1 MQCQGRVF
9 LILLVFVLLYLPH
22 SLQDVKER
30 HECSCRAAD
39 LLPSLVQRALKSNEG
54 YAIMVDDPDASQFL
68 DRSEIA
74 SNLQV
79 FHLLD
84 LAEDCD
90 LGCIVSFPSL
100 PLLLGNASEIHA
112 IPSVRSAL
120 LASAGCTKCRKVL
133 HKYVSGGDD
142 GVSSLFS
149 TAEGWEILDRPRG
162 FQHLGSSIDEPQDGD
177 QLVEDGVGHMQEILI
192 SFRRGQ
198 AIPESSELTIL
209 VNGILSFRSSLA
221 QEPSSMLGEGGE
233 VDVCDLLLDGGLI
246 PTVDGRCQIVAH
258 IRMAELGEKRV
269 SVLLSSERGRS
280 TAVSI
285 GFTVLKGLLEQQALA
300 DRQEVIVD
308 RVRRPV
314 QMGKGSWS
322 WQEIEVP
329 RLNTRARRFEDNYKD
344 FKRLQIDQMLARY
357 GLQRGDAG
365 DFPGRNPQ
373 RHEDRKTIAEQIYHA
388 ESNAHRFEQALIS
401 HPLPNSTIRV
411 LDKVPVLLV
420 LRIAMG
426 YKLLSPEIPNTILQV
441 EFEYDWPGRSPN
453 VTFLSQEQI
462 TLRSS
467 DNHRP
472 FEESRVLHRYADG
485 EEAPHFLS
493 LDYSVGDVAVTIP
506 SSVLLTLRVVQGN
519 LSYDFNSTVK
529 LATREPSYEMKENGE
544 SPASFSQVF
553 VVTITHQRLDADRL
567 RDVLLAMNL
576 PEPSKWEAFD
586 AYEKIA
592 HEFALLQVS
601 EQLLGSGS
609 GWSVGS
615 FGCAES
621 HYRLLSHIAKH
632 NMTRALV
639 LEHDSKLPQGISPS
653 AAGIILADAMKA
665 APEDAEL
672 LFVGHCH
679 PRWIEREN
687 AFWVR
692 GGACCTHGY
701 IVSWAGAIVI
711 LNAMNP
717 LWAPIDEII
726 RDLCFTSQLSCYLLV
741 PEGSSDTSKRLQT
754 GVFVQDWQD
763 VS

>member
-120 LASAGCTKCRKVL
+120 LASAGCTKCRKFCT
-133 HKYVSGGDD
+133 S
-142 GVSSLFS
+142 
-149 TAEGWEILDRPRG
+149 WEILDRPRG

-300 DRQEVIVD
+300 DRQEVIVRTAMVMLVWWKD

-441 EFEYDWPGRSPN
+441 EFE
-453 VTFLSQEQI
+453 I

-506 SSVLLTLRVVQGN
+506 SSVLLTLRLVVLAMRGERQGN

-586 AYEKIA
+586 AYE
-592 HEFALLQVS
+592 V
-601 EQLLGSGS
+601 
-609 GWSVGS
+609 
-615 FGCAES
+615 
-621 HYRLLSHIAKH
+621 
-632 NMTRALV
+632 
-639 LEHDSKLPQGISPS
+639 
-653 AAGIILADAMKA
+653 
-665 APEDAEL
+665 
-672 LFVGHCH
+672 
-679 PRWIEREN
+679 IE
-687 AFWVR
+687 
-692 GGACCTHGY
+692 T
-701 IVSWAGAIVI
+701 
-711 LNAMNP
+711 
-717 LWAPIDEII
+717 
-726 RDLCFTSQLSCYLLV
+726 
-741 PEGSSDTSKRLQT
+741 
-754 GVFVQDWQD
+754 
-763 VS
+763 